1 MQIIKFNKIM
11 NYTKSEMKIIHKVF
25 QHYLDSHDSDEET
38 RDLYLKITPKA
49 VKDLS
54 WEFDNSSPIIHL
66 DENGN
71 EHKDSP
77 LENHLNTMA
86 HIITNLTKNK

>member
-1 MQIIKFNKIM
+1 MNKLIKEIQFHLNQLEKGNIDKDDFVNAITQICN
-11 NYTKSEMKIIHKVF
+11 
-25 QHYLDSHDSDEET
+25 EES
-38 RDLYLKITPKA
+38 PKA
-49 VKDLS
+49 AKDLS

-66 DENGN
+66 DEDGN

-86 HIITNLTKNK
+86 SMVTNLTKKHK